1 MAQQIIGNNRQGAEV
16 FTGNDLCLKKVVE
29 ILGELNMPRGL
40 LPLNNMEE
48 VGYNRSTGFLWL
60 KQKKETTHH
69 FNTVGRNVWYAKE
82 VTAYVKD
89 KKVMRLSGVKAKEL
103 MLWISV
109 TGMSIEDPD
118 GKKLTFSTPTGLVKI
133 FPASA
138 FELE

>member
-1 MAQQIIGNNRQGAEV
+1 MAQQVIGNNRQSAEV
-16 FTGNDLCLKKVVE
+16 YTGHDLCLKKVVE

-69 FNTVGRNVWYAKE
+69 FKTVGRNVWYAKE

-103 MLWISV
+103 MLWMSV
-109 TGMSIEDPD
+109 AGMSIEDPE

>member
-60 KQKKETTHH
+60 KQKKEKTHH

-118 GKKLTFSTPTGLVKI
+118 GKKLTLSTPTGLVKI